1 MIRKFTLGLAVAT
14 LLGTAS
20 YAEVIDISML
30 NVGSDGARMVFEPD
44 FVHIAPG
51 DTIRFLATDRGH
63 NAETIDAMIPAG
75 AEGFMGRINEEIE
88 ITLTEDG
95 VYAIIC
101 KPHYAMGMV
110 MIVAVGD
117 AEVPEG
123 FLEGRI
129 PRQALTRFEAQLENL

>member
-14 LLGTAS
+14 LLGGAAF
-20 YAEVIDISML
+20 AEVVEVTML
-30 NVGSDGARMVFEPD
+30 NQGSNGDRMVFEPD
-44 FVHIAPG
+44 FVRLAPG

-63 NAETIDAMIPAG
+63 NAETVAG
-75 AEGFMGRINEEIE
+75 MMPELFDGFTGKINEELE
-88 ITLTEDG
+88 VTLTKDG
-95 VYAIIC
+95 VYAVIC

-117 AEVPEG
+117 AEIPEG

-129 PRQALTRFEAQLENL
+129 PRQAKLRFEAQLDKL